1 MRDRRNALLG
11 ALVWWFARR
20 WLRKRA
26 ATAVGHLPGVTA
38 ARPGRLKGVLGAFA
52 LVGALAGAFVLWRK
66 LGGAPEPDLA
76 AAPEAQPEP
85 PASPA
90 TE

>member
-26 ATAVGHLPGVTA
+26 ATAVGRLPGVATGGG
-38 ARPGRLKGVLGAFA
+38 GRLRAVFGAMA

-66 LGGAPEPDLA
+66 LAGAPEPELA
-76 AAPEAQPEP
+76 SGPAAEPEA

-90 TE
+90 AA

>member
-11 ALVWWFARR
+11 ALVWWFGRR

-26 ATAVGHLPGVTA
+26 ATAVGRLPGVA
-38 ARPGRLKGVLGAFA
+38 AGRPGRLKGVFGAFA
-52 LVGALAGAFVLWRK
+52 LVAALAGALVLWRK
-66 LGGAPEPDLA
+66 LGGAPEPDLTP
-76 AAPEAQPEP
+76 APEAQPEP
-85 PASPA
+85 LASPT

>member
-76 AAPEAQPEP
+76 AAPEAPHEP